1 MSASL
6 ALFLVLAVVSVASA
20 LAMVF
25 ARNAV
30 HAVLFMVGNFAAV
43 ATLFLLLQAPFLAAV
58 QVLVYAG
65 AIMVL
70 FLFVVMLLGPE
81 PAPLWEQIPGQR
93 PLGLLFGILLA
104 IGLITAVNV
113 DQVTGV
119 TGNAAAI
126 IEQVGQPTAL
136 AEHLYR
142 NYLLPFEITS
152 VLLLIGM
159 IGAVIL
165 AKRDEKEKEVQIDH
179 PISRQTLSQDD

>member
-6 ALFLVLAVVSVASA
+6 ALFLVLAVVSVTSA
-20 LAMVF
+20 LAMIF

-30 HAVLFMVGNFAAV
+30 HGVLFMVGNFATV
-43 ATLFLLLQAPFLAAV
+43 AILFLLLEAPFLAAV
-58 QVLVYAG
+58 QVVVYAG

-70 FLFVVMLLGPE
+70 FLFVVMLMGPD

-93 PLGLLFGILLA
+93 PLALLFGILLGS
-104 IGLITAVNV
+104 GLIVAVNIE
-113 DQVTGV
+113 QITGV

-136 AEHLYR
+136 AEQLYQ

-159 IGAVIL
+159 MGAVIL
-165 AKRDEKEKEVQIDH
+165 AKRETKEKQAHDH
-179 PISRQTLSQDD
+179 SIGRQTLSQSE

>member
-6 ALFLVLAVVSVASA
+6 ALFLALAVVAVASA

-25 ARNAV
+25 ARNAI
-30 HAVLFMVGNFAAV
+30 HAVLFMVGNFATV
-43 ATLFLLLQAPFLAAV
+43 ATLFLLLDAPFLAAV
-58 QVLVYAG
+58 QVVVYAG

-70 FLFVVMLLGPE
+70 FLFVVMLMGPN

-104 IGLITAVNV
+104 IGLITAVNI
-113 DQVTGV
+113 DQLTGV

-136 AEHLYR
+136 AGHLYR

-165 AKRDEKEKEVQIDH
+165 AKREKQERKAEIDH
-179 PISRQTLSQDD
+179 PISRQTLSQGD